1 LQKQQAALST
11 PASENHLQIEA
22 QPVVD
27 KAVNNEKNIKFDNSN

>member
-27 KAVNNEKNIKFDNSN
+27 KAVNKEKNIKFDNSN

>member
-11 PASENHLQIEA
+11 PASENHLPIEA

-27 KAVNNEKNIKFDNSN
+27 KAVDKEMNIKFENSN